1 MSRLFLRIF
10 HRSDGQWT
18 AVPLKCLYFFGEF
31 EYSYCLDIA
40 TSIPDVTPYDNICL
54 QCLPGLWVLELVSE
68 SDKLNIANDT
78 YLSQTLNWMRFQGRN
93 CHREPRRRVFS
104 RLRIDASSSVTVHD
118 QRSPYL
124 PRSLGMSTLW
134 CLQQGIVLARQD
146 RGRWWRGKR
155 NRQNSSTLSRQ
166 TLRTILVQC
175 KEVCYG
181 LAVIQLGNEKWRSA
195 HIKLFHLSP
204 SCSKPAEVG
213 FPPCTQVTSSSSDYF
228 LLPAHSLSL
237 SYSKHSL
244 PLQNFSWK
252 RQSLKIMC
260 KGIQKYKRWK
270 ETKAVCEMQQRFHFP
285 LRTLRRPGCV

>member
-18 AVPLKCLYFFGEF
+18 AVPLKCLYFFGEL

-54 QCLPGLWVLELVSE
+54 HICLQCLPGLWVLELVSE
-68 SDKLNIANDT
+68 SDKMNIANDT

-93 CHREPRRRVFS
+93 CHREPRRKVFS

-175 KEVCYG
+175 KEG
-181 LAVIQLGNEKWRSA
+181 LLRFSGDSTRKRKMAFSSHQAFSFVAFLFQTRWSWVSA
-195 HIKLFHLSP
+195 LHSSYIIIFRLFSF
-204 SCSKPAEVG
+204 AG
-213 FPPCTQVTSSSSDYF
+213 
-228 LLPAHSLSL
+228 ALSL
-237 SYSKHSL
+237 SVL
-244 PLQNFSWK
+244 LQ
-252 RQSLKIMC
+252 
-260 KGIQKYKRWK
+260 
-270 ETKAVCEMQQRFHFP
+270 T
-285 LRTLRRPGCV
+285 